1 MPHHCHTDGNC
12 HTHDNSIGGLRRYG
26 IELFTLFLLFAG
38 VILNHF
44 RLFGIFAQSIGMQE
58 STVILLYYIIAVL
71 PVGKGIL
78 IETVKSWMR
87 GDFFNEFS
95 LMFLASIGA
104 FVIGEYPEA
113 VAILLFYSF
122 GEKLEGSASEK
133 AKNRIRSLLRQIPDS
148 VRVMHKDG
156 SITESA
162 PQDVRIGD
170 TIIVRPGERVAL
182 DGILENKTPVT
193 FDNSA
198 ITGESVPVTITTGKD
213 INSGALPIEEEAH
226 VKVTKSYKDSSMSRI
241 MKMIEDAATKKSKS
255 ETLLR
260 RITRWYTPTVMI
272 LAVLLFA
279 VPWIVSLV
287 SGSFHFD
294 WSLWFERSLV
304 LLVCSCPCALVVSI
318 PLSYFAAIG
327 NASRFGLLFKGSRYL
342 DDLRRIDTLLLDKTG
357 TLTTG
362 KFSIVEIVP
371 VAGITKEEV
380 LKMGA
385 AIDSHSTHPL
395 ANAVIEAAG
404 SDVPTATDVKTVTHG
419 MTGTVDGKS
428 VIVGSK
434 TLLEEHGITVETK
447 SNASS
452 EICIAVNGKYI
463 GSILLGDTLKPG
475 VAETISKLHSL
486 GIKKIM
492 ILSGDKEG
500 AVAKVAKETDVD
512 SYKSHLLPEDKHKIV
527 EELER
532 EGDKVAFVGD
542 GINDAPSLALAD
554 VGIAIGTGGTDVA
567 MESAD
572 AVITGNNIDRLVDGV
587 KLSYKIK
594 RVVTEN
600 VSLAIFVKILV
611 MVLGSCG
618 LATLWAAVFA
628 DTGITLITILW
639 TLFSL
644 RQKKFVNS
652 QHEAR
657 GYR

>member
-1 MPHHCHTDGNC
+1 MPHHCHIDGNC

-26 IELFTLFLLFAG
+26 IELFTLFLLLAG

-44 RLFGIFAQSIGMQE
+44 RMFGIFAQSIAMPE
-58 STVILLYYIIAVL
+58 SVVILLYYIIAVL

-104 FVIGEYPEA
+104 FVIGEHPEA

-198 ITGESVPVTITTGKD
+198 ITGESVPVTITAGKD
-213 INSGALPIEEEAH
+213 INSGALPVEEEAY
-226 VKVTKSYKDSSMSRI
+226 VKVTKSYNDSSMSRI
-241 MKMIEDAATKKSKS
+241 MKMIEDAAIKKSKS

-272 LAVLLFA
+272 LAVLLFV

-287 SGSFHFD
+287 SGNFHFD

-342 DDLRRIDTLLLDKTG
+342 DDFRRIDTLLLDKTG

-362 KFSIVEIVP
+362 KFSIVDIVP

-385 AIDSHSTHPL
+385 AIESHSTHPL
-395 ANAVIEAAG
+395 ANAVTAAAG
-404 SDVPTATDVKTVTHG
+404 SDIPAATDVKTVTHG
-419 MTGTVDGKS
+419 MTGAVDGKS

-434 TLLEEHGITVETK
+434 ILLEEHGITVETK

-492 ILSGDKEG
+492 ILSGDKEE
-500 AVAKVAKETDVD
+500 AVAKVAKETGVD

>member
-1 MPHHCHTDGNC
+1 MPHHCHIDGNC

-26 IELFTLFLLFAG
+26 IELFTLFLLLAG

-44 RLFGIFAQSIGMQE
+44 RMFGIFAQSIAMPE
-58 STVILLYYIIAVL
+58 SVVILLYYIIAVL

-198 ITGESVPVTITTGKD
+198 ITGESVPVTITAGKD
-213 INSGALPIEEEAH
+213 INSGALPVEEEAY
-226 VKVTKSYKDSSMSRI
+226 VKVTKSYNDSSMSRI

-272 LAVLLFA
+272 LAVLLFV

-287 SGSFHFD
+287 SGNFHFD

-342 DDLRRIDTLLLDKTG
+342 DDFRRIGTLLLDKTG

-362 KFSIVEIVP
+362 KFSIVDIVP

-385 AIDSHSTHPL
+385 AIDSHGTHPL
-395 ANAVIEAAG
+395 ANAVTAAAG
-404 SDVPTATDVKTVTHG
+404 SDIPAATDVKTVTHG
-419 MTGTVDGKS
+419 MTGAVYGKS
-428 VIVGSK
+428 VIIGSK
-434 TLLEEHGITVETK
+434 TLLEEHGIIVETK

-492 ILSGDKEG
+492 ILSGDKEE
-500 AVAKVAKETDVD
+500 AVAKVAKETGVD